1 MFSQKRKELEKRYFE
16 LNQKLA
22 QKEVLANPKLL
33 WELTE
38 EQKEIAKMLE
48 VFEQID
54 RNQELLSATERLIAT
69 EKDEELKKTAKEE
82 LERLIQEKEHLERE
96 LKTSILG
103 KDPYDLDDIVLE
115 IRAGTGGDEAEL
127 FAADLFKMYFKFASE
142 QGFQVEIDDSNIT
155 PLGGIKELVAEIH
168 GRGAYGLF
176 KYESGVHRV
185 QRIPETEKQGRI
197 HTSTATVAI
206 LPLPEKP
213 QVEIKPEDLRIETF
227 HSSGHGGQSV
237 NTTDSAVRITH
248 LPSGLVV
255 NCQEE
260 KSQIKN
266 REKALKVLKARLLN
280 LEYQKTLEAR
290 DEQRR
295 LQVKSAKRAEKI
307 RTYNFPQDRLTD
319 HRLDFSFHNLP
330 QFLNGDLLP
339 LIETLKKADMEERL
353 TLLQEN
359 ENH

>member
-1 MFSQKRKELEKRYFE
+1 
-16 LNQKLA
+16 
-22 QKEVLANPKLL
+22 
-33 WELTE
+33 
-38 EQKEIAKMLE
+38 
-48 VFEQID
+48 
-54 RNQELLSATERLIAT
+54 
-69 EKDEELKKTAKEE
+69 
-82 LERLIQEKEHLERE
+82 
-96 LKTSILG
+96 
-103 KDPYDLDDIVLE
+103 LDDIVLE

-127 FAADLFKMYFKFASE
+127 FAADLFKMYFKFATK
-142 QGFQVEIDDSNIT
+142 QGFRVEIDDANLT

-206 LPLPEKP
+206 LPLPEEP

-227 HSSGHGGQSV
+227 RSSGHGGQSV

-248 LPSGLVV
+248 LPTGLVV
-255 NCQEE
+255 SCQEE
-260 KSQIKN
+260 RSQLKN

-280 LEYQKTLEAR
+280 LEYQKTLGER

-330 QFLNGDLLP
+330 QFLNGELMP
-339 LIETLKKADMEERL
+339 LIEALKKADLEERL
-353 TLLQEN
+353 ALLQKKEN
-359 ENH
+359 ENC